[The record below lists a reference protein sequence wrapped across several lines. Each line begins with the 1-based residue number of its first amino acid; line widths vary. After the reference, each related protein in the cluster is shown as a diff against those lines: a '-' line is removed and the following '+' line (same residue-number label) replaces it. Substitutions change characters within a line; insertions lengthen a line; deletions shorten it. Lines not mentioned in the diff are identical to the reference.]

1 MDIAT
6 HLDILRADGELLART
21 AERTGLDAPVPS
33 CPDWRI
39 RDLLGHLGGV
49 HRWAAFVMRSGNT
62 TRPSRDDT
70 ATLFQAPGDD
80 ELLDWYR
87 TTHTDLLKTLTTATP
102 DTPAW
107 TFFEAPSALAFWAR
121 RQAHETAVHR
131 VDAELA
137 AGVPSTVPADF
148 AADGIDELL
157 AGFLSRPGR
166 NLVADPPLNIAIAPD
181 DNDAAWTMRIGTDA
195 RRVESGAGA
204 ADLTVSGPAEKL
216 YLLVWNRADTTG
228 CRLDGDREV
237 LARWRELAT
246 VD

>member
-21 AERTGLDAPVPS
+21 AERVGLEAPVPS

-39 RDLLGHLGGV
+39 RDLLAHLGGV
-49 HRWAAFVMRSGNT
+49 HRWAAFVVASGSPQ
-62 TRPSRDDT
+62 RPNREET

-80 ELLDWYR
+80 VLLDWYR
-87 TTHTDLLKTLTTATP
+87 GTHADLLKTLTTVEP
-102 DTPAW
+102 DAPGW
-107 TFFEAPSALAFWAR
+107 TFFEAPSALSFWAR

-131 VDAELA
+131 VDVELA

-157 AGFLSRPGR
+157 TGFLSRPR
-166 NLVADPPLNIAIAPD
+166 LDLVADPPLSIAIDPD
-181 DNDAAWTMRIGTDA
+181 DDPAAWTMRIGTDG
-195 RRVESGAGA
+195 RRVEPGAA
-204 ADLTVSGPAEKL
+204 TADLTVSGPAEAL
-216 YLLVWNRADTTG
+216 YLLVWNRADATG
-228 CRLDGDREV
+228 CRLDGDPEV
-237 LARWRELAT
+237 LVRWRELAK